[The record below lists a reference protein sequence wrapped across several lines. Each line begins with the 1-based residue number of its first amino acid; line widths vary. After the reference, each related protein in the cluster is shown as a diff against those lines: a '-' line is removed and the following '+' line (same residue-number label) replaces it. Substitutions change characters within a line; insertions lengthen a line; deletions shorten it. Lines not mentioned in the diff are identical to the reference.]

1 MLSTMASKRNRPRTS
16 TNNTIPTID
25 IQQHF
30 AKPKADRENI
40 ARRQRSSEQAHIRR
54 FQKRFAHQDRTIR
67 IENQLPSHWAGRD
80 KVSIKMSMEED
91 SMADKTQKQVAAR
104 ITSANKKVQRT
115 LLVANAEDKSD
126 VTTKMTS
133 NSSSNR
139 DKSSPEPDSDKRSP
153 SFETDQTSH

>member
-1 MLSTMASKRNRPRTS
+1 
-16 TNNTIPTID
+16 
-25 IQQHF
+25 
-30 AKPKADRENI
+30 
-40 ARRQRSSEQAHIRR
+40 
-54 FQKRFAHQDRTIR
+54 
-67 IENQLPSHWAGRD
+67 
-80 KVSIKMSMEED
+80 MSMEED

-139 DKSSPEPDSDKRSP
+139 DKSSPEPDSDKHSP